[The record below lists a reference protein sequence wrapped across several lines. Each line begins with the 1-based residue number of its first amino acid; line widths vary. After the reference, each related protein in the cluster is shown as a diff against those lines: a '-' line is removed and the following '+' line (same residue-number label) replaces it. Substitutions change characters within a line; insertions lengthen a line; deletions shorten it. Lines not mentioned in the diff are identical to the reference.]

1 MQVKVSYITANDIM
15 EVLGVGRSK
24 AYSIVRELNQELE
37 ESGYN
42 VIRGK
47 VPIRYF
53 QKKVLW
59 LRIGVRDEY
68 FSAGKEIRDRKA
80 GCRTVRIEGKQ
91 KWDGVLSFSSGPS
104 SQYESGSGILLLCLR
119 GKGRCNHVYGQ
130 IIWNVSL

>member
-1 MQVKVSYITANDIM
+1 MQVKVSYITANYIM

-53 QKKVLW
+53 QKKF
-59 LRIGVRDEY
+59 Y
-68 FSAGKEIRDRKA
+68 
-80 GCRTVRIEGKQ
+80 GC
-91 KWDGVLSFSSGPS
+91 
-104 SQYESGSGILLLCLR
+104 ESE
-119 GKGRCNHVYGQ
+119 
-130 IIWNVSL
+130 

>member
-24 AYSIVRELNQELE
+24 AYDIVRELNQELE

-53 QKKVLW
+53 QKKF
-59 LRIGVRDEY
+59 Y
-68 FSAGKEIRDRKA
+68 
-80 GCRTVRIEGKQ
+80 GC
-91 KWDGVLSFSSGPS
+91 
-104 SQYESGSGILLLCLR
+104 ESE
-119 GKGRCNHVYGQ
+119 
-130 IIWNVSL
+130 

>member
-24 AYSIVRELNQELE
+24 AYDIVRELNQELE

-53 QKKVLW
+53 QKKF
-59 LRIGVRDEY
+59 Y
-68 FSAGKEIRDRKA
+68 
-80 GCRTVRIEGKQ
+80 GC
-91 KWDGVLSFSSGPS
+91 
-104 SQYESGSGILLLCLR
+104 
-119 GKGRCNHVYGQ
+119 
-130 IIWNVSL
+130 